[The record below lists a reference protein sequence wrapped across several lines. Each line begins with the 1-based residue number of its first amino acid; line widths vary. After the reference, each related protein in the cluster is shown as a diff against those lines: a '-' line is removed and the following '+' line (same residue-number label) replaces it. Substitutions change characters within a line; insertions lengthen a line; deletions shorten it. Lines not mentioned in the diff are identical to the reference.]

1 MEVFR
6 LTEPQGYGEMIKIK
20 ESQLAALQAELKEI
34 ESVSPDDC
42 SHLEVLETAWKH
54 HQALM

>member
-20 ESQLAALQAELKEI
+20 ENQLAALQAELKEMK
-34 ESVSPDDC
+34 SVSSGDC
-42 SHLEVLETAWKH
+42 SHLEELETAWND
-54 HQALM
+54 HQAVM